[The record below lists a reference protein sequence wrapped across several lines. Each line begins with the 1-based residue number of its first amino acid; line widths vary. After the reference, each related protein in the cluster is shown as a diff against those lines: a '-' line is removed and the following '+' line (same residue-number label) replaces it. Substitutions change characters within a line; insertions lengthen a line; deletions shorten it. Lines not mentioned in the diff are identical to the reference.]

1 MPKQQGLTVERT
13 QELVDEFLSSYNGN
27 IDVFPIIKENQE
39 DIYGEQNSKEKY
51 GFEIA
56 GAYHPARRII
66 TLVTAN
72 IRDEKDVKT
81 TLRHELLG
89 HYGLNTFKPSEK
101 LALLSMVR
109 DTQTLNEPSLKA
121 VWDKVETLYPDKN
134 SLEKAEEVF
143 AFVAEEPQTFL
154 SKAWDKVT
162 AKFNQIMRDSGL
174 VDSPLTKAEL
184 RIEAN
189 KVAEGIKNGERVQQ
203 TFPANDNEQFK
214 RIDTVMK
221 NEKKP
226 FHVTVAE
233 KIIEQLETGT
243 APWQKPWKAGN
254 NESFLPYNPI
264 SGNRYKGINT
274 LHLLAQGKEDRRW
287 LTYNQAKKLG
297 AQVKAGE
304 KGTTVQYWKF
314 SEERTKRDEA
324 TGKPILD
331 NKGNIQKETVKLE
344 RPKVFYASVFNAEQI
359 NDMPPPPIVDKKE
372 QEWEPLERAENL
384 LKASGASISHSQSD
398 RAFYRSST
406 DEIHMPSKELFD
418 SADKY
423 YATALHELGHWT
435 GHETRLDRPLNN
447 PFGSEAYA
455 KEELRAEISSMILG
469 EELQIGHDPEQH
481 SAYVKSWIKVLK
493 DDPLEI
499 FRAAADAEKI
509 NTHVLSLEKNLVL
522 EQANSQDNSIVDIA
536 QLSKQAQDSI
546 AELESAANRI
556 GFDIKVKPAEYN
568 GENSNKVEVHYE
580 RNSIE
585 YPVMSEVSLI
595 DNQVETSLFE
605 NVLEPV
611 NGIPQSDILFLAL
624 LDAEKTRLVNQP
636 LGQPVNISN
645 NILEG
650 ANTLDSSLF
659 QLRSI
664 EAAIDFNGE
673 DNKARHNP
681 EVQKELLTSLG
692 LVEDKVQS
700 ILLEQLI
707 DAGTALRNETNS
719 NDYNPLTSYLNLVK
733 TAENLGFEAV
743 LKPKDPNSEYENL
756 QVQYK
761 RGDTVYPVST
771 ELLLGDGKALT
782 SVNDERISGTS
793 YTAETEWQS
802 DALYNGL
809 LSAEQDMLLNNPSHI
824 NNISLEVMNN
834 KKDNLFS
841 TLGSANFEMNA
852 IEAAAHTIP
861 LNEQTPMNDA
871 FKLSTLSTGL
881 DMFGNLID
889 DLSEST
895 RNKIVLTDADIE
907 KQFSQ
912 LLVNQWDKVKEESFL
927 KGAIPSV
934 TIDHETNLLRVDF
947 QPSEKFSDLNCVLW
961 DDKITTTFNKEVME
975 TLEDGLNAA
984 LLHSIHKESEK
995 TETSLSK
1002 GENVSKPEP
1011 ITKHYLDVPY
1021 NKKDEAKELGAKWDK
1036 EAKSWYA
1043 PSNFPL
1049 EQFSEWDKNNGHVV
1063 QAKNSD
1069 EVTQEQAK
1077 TVNEKTF
1084 LAVPYSEKNQAK
1096 AAGAKWDKV
1105 AKSWYADSSSD
1116 MNKLQKFVSDK
1127 KIAQDPVLSPRE
1139 EFTDTLKN
1147 MKAVIS
1153 GDHPI
1158 MDGKKQRIECEG
1170 DKKGETSGFYVAH
1183 LDGHPAA
1190 YFMNNRTGQEIKWK
1204 SKGYSLSDE
1213 DKAVLNA
1220 ESAKKTQERNKADK
1234 ANHEK
1239 VSKDVTEF
1247 FIASPSPTENQYL
1260 TNKSISGEETKVA
1273 STETLKHLAED
1284 SRIKVAKSFTEAKTL
1299 READPDNIVFNEG
1312 DLLIPAKDK
1321 NNKIWS
1327 LQNIQPN
1334 GRKGF
1339 AKGGKKSDHYCV
1351 VGNNTLDKA
1360 DVIIIGEGY
1369 ATAKTVEKS
1378 TKSANAA
1385 TVTSFDSGNL
1395 INVAKQLRKD
1405 HPDKPIII
1413 AGEDDK
1419 KAELKPP
1426 YYKNVG
1432 KEKAIEAAK
1441 AVDGIA
1447 SFPTF
1452 AQGEAENGLS
1462 DFNDLETKSSL
1473 GSIAV
1478 DRQLRAAINKAV
1490 EQKVKKQKLIQTQN
1504 KTQGI
1509 ETPKRKVAS
1518 R

>member
-1 MPKQQGLTVERT
+1 M
-13 QELVDEFLSSYNGN
+13 
-27 IDVFPIIKENQE
+27 
-39 DIYGEQNSKEKY
+39 
-51 GFEIA
+51 
-56 GAYHPARRII
+56 
-66 TLVTAN
+66 
-72 IRDEKDVKT
+72 
-81 TLRHELLG
+81 
-89 HYGLNTFKPSEK
+89 
-101 LALLSMVR
+101 
-109 DTQTLNEPSLKA
+109 
-121 VWDKVETLYPDKN
+121 WDKVETLYPDKN

-189 KVAEGIKNGERVQQ
+189 KVAEGIRNGERVQQ
-203 TFPANDNEQFK
+203 TFPASDNEQFK

-221 NEKKP
+221 NDKKP

-233 KIIEQLETGT
+233 KIIEQLEQGT

-359 NDMPPPPIVDKKE
+359 NDMPPPPIIDKKE

-509 NTHVLSLEKNLVL
+509 NTHVLSLEKNLTIEQNKNTVELPKEIEMSPYKTGHPCELHFAKNTESNSVLGMDMGQDIEPAGDYLVVEEKPILANKLPNWEYGSITFNNPLVL
-522 EQANSQDNSIVDIA
+522 EHKNTNSTGWKKDLSDMFDGKVGEDLNSAIKDA
-536 QLSKQAQDSI
+536 
-546 AELESAANRI
+546 
-556 GFDIKVKPAEYN
+556 GFDGIITIDVYKGKYAL
-568 GENSNKVEVHYE
+568 
-580 RNSIE
+580 
-585 YPVMSEVSLI
+585 SE
-595 DNQVETSLFE
+595 
-605 NVLEPV
+605 
-611 NGIPQSDILFLAL
+611 A
-624 LDAEKTRLVNQP
+624 
-636 LGQPVNISN
+636 VNISSDRQEYPF
-645 NILEG
+645 IKLE
-650 ANTLDSSLF
+650 
-659 QLRSI
+659 
-664 EAAIDFNGE
+664 
-673 DNKARHNP
+673 KAST
-681 EVQKELLTSLG
+681 K
-692 LVEDKVQS
+692 
-700 ILLEQLI
+700 
-707 DAGTALRNETNS
+707 LRNETNS

-743 LKPKDPNSEYENL
+743 LQPENPNSDYDNL

-761 RGDTVYPVST
+761 RGDTVYPVKT

-802 DALYNGL
+802 DALYKGL
-809 LSAEQDMLLNNPSHI
+809 LSAEQDMLLNEPNHI
-824 NNISLEVMNN
+824 NNISLEVIN
-834 KKDNLFS
+834 NLFNS
-841 TLGSANFEMNA
+841 LGSANFEMNA
-852 IEAAAHTIP
+852 IEAAASTIP
-861 LNEQTPMNDA
+861 LNDKTPMNDA
-871 FKLSTLSTGL
+871 FKLSTLSTAL

-895 RNKIVLTDADIE
+895 RNKIMLTDEQIKE
-907 KQFSQ
+907 Q
-912 LLVNQWDKVKEESFL
+912 LPPQTVATWDNVKEQALL
-927 KGAIPSV
+927 KGAIPSL
-934 TIDHETNLLRVDF
+934 TINSETNMSEISF
-947 QPSEKFSDLNCVLW
+947 QPSHTFSELECVIW
-961 DDKITTTFNKEVME
+961 DSWITTRFDGEVIE
-975 TLEDGLNAA
+975 TLEQGLNAA
-984 LLHSIHKESEK
+984 LLHSIHQKSEI

-1002 GENVSKPEP
+1002 GESVSESEP
-1011 ITKHYLDVPY
+1011 TTKHYLDVPY

-1063 QAKNSD
+1063 QAKNSG

-1077 TVNEKTF
+1077 NVNEKTF

-1096 AAGAKWDKV
+1096 AAGAKWDKT

-1127 KIAQDPVLSPRE
+1127 KIAQDPVLSPKE
-1139 EFTDTLKN
+1139 EFTETLKS

-1170 DKKGETSGFYVAH
+1170 DKKGETSGFYVGH
-1183 LDGHPAA
+1183 LDGHPAG

-1213 DKAVLNA
+1213 DKAILNA
-1220 ESAKKTQERNKADK
+1220 ESAKKTQQRNEAEK
-1234 ANHEK
+1234 ANHSK

-1247 FIASPSPTENQYL
+1247 FMASPSTNQHQYL
-1260 TNKSISGEETKVA
+1260 DNKNISGEETRVA
-1273 STETLKHLAED
+1273 STETLKHLSAD
-1284 SRIKVAKSFTEAKTL
+1284 SRIKVAKSFSEAKAL

-1339 AKGGKKSDHYCV
+1339 AKGGKKSEHYCV
-1351 VGNNTLDKA
+1351 VGNTSLENA

-1369 ATAKTVEKS
+1369 ATTKSIDKSPS
-1378 TKSANAA
+1378 TKEANAA
-1385 TVTSFDSGNL
+1385 TVTSFDSANL
-1395 INVAKQLRKD
+1395 INVAKQLRND
-1405 HPDKPIII
+1405 YPDKPIII

-1426 YYKNVG
+1426 HFKNVG

-1441 AVDGIA
+1441 AINGVV
-1447 SFPTF
+1447 SLPVF

-1462 DFNDLETKSSL
+1462 DYNDLEVKSKL
-1473 GSIAV
+1473 GSTAV
-1478 DRQLRAAINKAV
+1478 DRQLRASINKALS
-1490 EQKVKKQKLIQTQN
+1490 QKLEQQQLQKKLVQEQN
-1504 KTQGI
+1504 KKQGI